1 MTWSPGPEISSS
13 SSSFTQFALDTG
25 LPSPASVSSS
35 EAVDHLDNVLL
46 NSFVGAAMD
55 TASRYDRQLGSDEP
69 APNPQLMRHLVKL
82 YLRYLHPL
90 QRIVDDQD
98 PDFWTRLDRTMEP
111 EVASIV
117 YAMCTVGALHSTKVS
132 NVGRLD
138 DVVYEFYERTKCVI
152 RERPKDIVTIQT
164 SLILRDFFV
173 VMHRTKESAECFE
186 TIMNIA
192 EAIEL
197 GELVQKLSSKEKLS
211 PADMIVRNTWRF
223 VVRTEIM
230 VNITLKN
237 CGRVPPLKDLSSSS
251 LDFRTDERPEPTI
264 PAEDHVYFYYG
275 KLFSILQKITRIRLP
290 MSPRDIH
297 PVTTVLNEF
306 SKWYETIPKILK
318 CNATRNYSAG
328 SAGSIS
334 AHATTLDLNY
344 RLGHIYLLHCLPPQS
359 RSSPTG
365 LGPRRESPLRI
376 LATCANGITAIM
388 GDLSRES
395 DLRSYA
401 LVHSI
406 RCLTEAATIQ
416 LANSKEHD
424 PAISTPA
431 KVNLMKSLWCI
442 RQFNLA
448 VPTETL
454 ASILASYDLS
464 GKQKSNMSRPGES
477 PAEENLKSES
487 EGTRE
492 VSMTSDR
499 DSSELPIREKQEADK
514 EFVQSARHPASP
526 SQDGGAITSLLA
538 LSLESPPTGRQAIET
553 TDPTA
558 LREPK
563 REDSTGVR
571 LGLGAGLKDPKS
583 LAQAVQQLPQ
593 DIYYDEMITRH
604 SPHAVLSPKTEE
616 ASAQRWPP
624 LPHLPTD
631 PRLHNNA
638 LGSGLDDVDVKI
650 LKRSRSPVEQHSL
663 EEALILKRHASPTRL
678 SSYRGSYDSPPSSS
692 FAAAAAAFD
701 SIEGRH
707 GGYNSAPY
715 HPYQEPHH
723 LSQHYQ
729 GLNLRTDAQELVHE
743 QRHPGS
749 SVQSH
754 HHRAGLKA
762 PRAGPQPPQISIPFQ
777 GRPRSYHPQ
786 TPRTP
791 LSAVSELEAHG
802 GQRTGYSPFTSA
814 RSPNTATPVPLHSQ
828 SATITTAQRLD
839 RNGNA
844 SDVDVNITGSPGALG
859 RETGYPSKH
868 HHQHH
873 QPGNKSGELS
883 AANLRGLQATSRPS
897 SHIGQ
902 HSPRDQ
908 RSIATEASTMTSL
921 GAGIMDQ
928 DYDNYD
934 QLHPHLR
941 QHQQNHPVQHTTVR
955 HQRSGSTRHHS
966 EVDSTMTATLSSP
979 ASSPPAPDGYSTPLS
994 PRSPRLARPSLASR
1008 VSSRRSSIVVLDPR
1022 GMERGADS
1030 RGTGLGGNSHSPV
1043 QLSRSAM
1050 SLADVSESGLLVKAG
1065 QKRPSVSMYNP
1076 SGREEA
1082 IRSSGSESKPGSES
1096 SGSNGRSATVEEL
1109 DLNAAP
1115 SGYAVDSLNQD
1126 EVEGGRIRKQRKWNT
1141 EQLRQQPHVHPQRGS
1156 PFPLQTQHL
1165 FEDQRHHS
1173 YSSQLSPPL
1182 SASASSSGQQLS
1194 RSSRPQLTQQH
1205 SYPSYPARYSYH
1217 HHAPDPLHH
1226 GQHPHEPRTSPVS
1239 YHATE
1244 TVSPPPLPSSSLST
1258 PPLLSHTHSPSHP
1271 HHPTGGSNVD
1281 EDVEQR
1287 GLRRKQHQYQQEQQ
1301 QHQSQ
1306 QHHHHHYHHHHRQE
1320 YQGHGAVMQLRQQE
1334 REWERERGNTMTG
1347 GNEDFKEEDP
1357 TAGISEVLSDTI
1369 QHRYR

>member
-1 MTWSPGPEISSS
+1 
-13 SSSFTQFALDTG
+13 FALDTG

-69 APNPQLMRHLVKL
+69 APNTQLMRHLVKL

-138 DVVYEFYERTKCVI
+138 DVVYEFYERTKCII

-211 PADMIVRNTWRF
+211 PADVIVRNTWRF
-223 VVRTEIM
+223 V
-230 VNITLKN
+230 
-237 CGRVPPLKDLSSSS
+237 PLKDLSSSS

-264 PAEDHVYFYYG
+264 PAEEHVYFYYG

-328 SAGSIS
+328 SVGSIS

-454 ASILASYDLS
+454 ASILASHDLN
-464 GKQKSNMSRPGES
+464 GKQKSHMSRPGES

-499 DSSELPIREKQEADK
+499 DSSAVLIQ
-514 EFVQSARHPASP
+514 
-526 SQDGGAITSLLA
+526 
-538 LSLESPPTGRQAIET
+538 SPPTGRQAIET

-571 LGLGAGLKDPKS
+571 LGLGAELKDPKS

-593 DIYYDEMITRH
+593 DIYYNEMTTRH

-638 LGSGLDDVDVKI
+638 LGSGLDDVNVKI

-692 FAAAAAAFD
+692 FAAAAVAFD
-701 SIEGRH
+701 GVEGRH
-707 GGYNSAPY
+707 GGYNSAPN
-715 HPYQEPHH
+715 HSYQEQHH
-723 LSQHYQ
+723 PSQHYQ
-729 GLNLRTDAQELVHE
+729 GLNPMTDTQELVHE
-743 QRHPGS
+743 QRYPGS
-749 SVQSH
+749 SVQNH

-762 PRAGPQPPQISIPFQ
+762 PRAGPQPPQLSIPFQ
-777 GRPRSYHPQ
+777 GRPGYYYPQ

-802 GQRTGYSPFTSA
+802 GQRTGYSQFTSA
-814 RSPNTATPVPLHSQ
+814 RSPNTATPVPLHSH

-844 SDVDVNITGSPGALG
+844 SDVDVNITGSPGALDQ
-859 RETGYPSKH
+859 EAGYPSKH

-873 QPGNKSGELS
+873 QPGNKSGEFS
-883 AANLRGLQATSRPS
+883 AANLRGLQATSRSS

-908 RSIATEASTMTSL
+908 RSIATEASTTTSL
-921 GAGIMDQ
+921 RAGIMDQ

-941 QHQQNHPVQHTTVR
+941 QHQQNHPVQHTGFND
-955 HQRSGSTRHHS
+955 GSH
-966 EVDSTMTATLSSP
+966 P
-979 ASSPPAPDGYSTPLS
+979 IKP
-994 PRSPRLARPSLASR
+994 
-1008 VSSRRSSIVVLDPR
+1008 SIVATGPCWLLDTTVPTIPQI
-1022 GMERGADS
+1022 GA
-1030 RGTGLGGNSHSPV
+1030 T
-1043 QLSRSAM
+1043 Q
-1050 SLADVSESGLLVKAG
+1050 
-1065 QKRPSVSMYNP
+1065 
-1076 SGREEA
+1076 
-1082 IRSSGSESKPGSES
+1082 PGF
-1096 SGSNGRSATVEEL
+1096 
-1109 DLNAAP
+1109 
-1115 SGYAVDSLNQD
+1115 
-1126 EVEGGRIRKQRKWNT
+1126 EG
-1141 EQLRQQPHVHPQRGS
+1141 EQ
-1156 PFPLQTQHL
+1156 
-1165 FEDQRHHS
+1165 
-1173 YSSQLSPPL
+1173 
-1182 SASASSSGQQLS
+1182 
-1194 RSSRPQLTQQH
+1194 
-1205 SYPSYPARYSYH
+1205 
-1217 HHAPDPLHH
+1217 
-1226 GQHPHEPRTSPVS
+1226 
-1239 YHATE
+1239 
-1244 TVSPPPLPSSSLST
+1244 
-1258 PPLLSHTHSPSHP
+1258 
-1271 HHPTGGSNVD
+1271 
-1281 EDVEQR
+1281 
-1287 GLRRKQHQYQQEQQ
+1287 
-1301 QHQSQ
+1301 
-1306 QHHHHHYHHHHRQE
+1306 
-1320 YQGHGAVMQLRQQE
+1320 
-1334 REWERERGNTMTG
+1334 
-1347 GNEDFKEEDP
+1347 
-1357 TAGISEVLSDTI
+1357 
-1369 QHRYR
+1369 